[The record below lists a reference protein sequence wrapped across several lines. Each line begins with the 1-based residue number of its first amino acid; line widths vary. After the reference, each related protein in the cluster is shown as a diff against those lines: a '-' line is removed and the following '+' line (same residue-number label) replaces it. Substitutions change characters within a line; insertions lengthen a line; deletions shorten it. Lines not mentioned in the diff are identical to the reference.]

1 MKASKCNFANKYTK
15 LLGHVVTRNM
25 IKSNQEKIDTVRLYP
40 QSILYCPTIPSIYTI
55 LSDYPKSTT
64 QIKSFKELVL
74 YNPRFIKGF
83 SEIAVPLYQLAKT
96 RQTFHVHQTPDV
108 SASGLGYFLI

>member
-55 LSDYPKSTT
+55 LSDYTLNLYYTVRLPK
-64 QIKSFKELVL
+64 IHHA
-74 YNPRFIKGF
+74 N
-83 SEIAVPLYQLAKT
+83 
-96 RQTFHVHQTPDV
+96 
-108 SASGLGYFLI
+108 